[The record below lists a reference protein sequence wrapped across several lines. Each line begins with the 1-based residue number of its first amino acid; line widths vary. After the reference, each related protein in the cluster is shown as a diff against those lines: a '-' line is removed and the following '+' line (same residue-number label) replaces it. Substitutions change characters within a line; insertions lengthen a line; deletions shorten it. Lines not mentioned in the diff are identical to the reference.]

1 MGFVINHFQ
10 RVCSSFKDNK
20 QAMNQISKH
29 LENLVGMVSRWSAGL
44 SNSSWVIGLQLH
56 GMVPGLIL
64 GTLWFLSAW
73 ARLRELRRL
82 RRAGGAKYD
91 WIKRHGL
98 HQLPS
103 VTVVLPVRGCRLH
116 STSNWKSIL
125 EQEYN
130 GQVEYIFVMESGSD
144 SANAVICDIFQ
155 NALPTQCHAKKTTRI
170 VFSGRATSCSQK
182 IHK

>member
-1 MGFVINHFQ
+1 MGFVINQFQ
-10 RVCSSFKDNK
+10 LVCSLLKNK
-20 QAMNQISKH
+20 QAMDSISEC
-29 LENLVGMVSRWSAGL
+29 LETRVRMVSRWSAGL
-44 SNSSWVIGLQLH
+44 SSSSWVIGLQLH

-64 GTLWFLSAW
+64 GTLWFLSACT
-73 ARLRELRRL
+73 RLRELRRL
-82 RRAGGAKYD
+82 RRAGGAKSD
-91 WIKRHGL
+91 WIKRHDL

-116 STSNWKSIL
+116 SISNWKSIL
-125 EQEYN
+125 EQDYD

-144 SANAVICDIFQ
+144 SANAVICDIVQ
-155 NALPTQCHAKKTTRI
+155 NPNILKHTKKTART